1 MNTRVIK
8 FKSEIGS
15 GAIRRFALLSSAL
28 MLGACSVTQVDA
40 PSSVTVPAE
49 FEQVSSQAGMSVE
62 QQAAAEASL
71 RQWWRSW
78 HDPVLTQLIETAFM
92 GNFDLQ
98 IAQSRLAESQAT
110 SGLARADMGPQVGMR
125 AGAAWMGVQ
134 FDEDTEKIYGNVAYM
149 GFSASWEPDIFGAK
163 RSDADAAQAAAL
175 AEQERVYGA
184 QLMLSS
190 QLADHYV
197 QLRSLENRMR
207 IYDANSRSLKE
218 LLRYTQGRFN
228 AGHVGADVVA
238 QVRAGVSGLDAQRA
252 TLQAQRD
259 LHERTIAVLSG
270 QVPQGFRVPKSTVP
284 ILHRLPAAPQGQTP
298 GAVLERR
305 PDVRAKARAVEAR
318 AAQVASAKAD
328 LLPRFSINFLDNL
341 GRLELNGDA
350 IPAIWNSAR
359 ILSVGMTLPIFT
371 AGRIQRNIEASDAR
385 LRTAA
390 LEYDQNIL
398 QALSEVDSLYQLQ
411 HSLQQQN
418 KALAQSLSQK
428 RTQADGAYKLF
439 QYGQKTLDEAIR
451 ARLET
456 YDIEDKQSQGQLA
469 QAQNLLNLY
478 KALGGGWSVATPS
491 Q

>member
-1 MNTRVIK
+1 M
-8 FKSEIGS
+8 
-15 GAIRRFALLSSAL
+15 
-28 MLGACSVTQVDA
+28 
-40 PSSVTVPAE
+40 
-49 FEQVSSQAGMSVE
+49 
-62 QQAAAEASL
+62 
-71 RQWWRSW
+71 
-78 HDPVLTQLIETAFM
+78 
-92 GNFDLQ
+92 
-98 IAQSRLAESQAT
+98 
-110 SGLARADMGPQVGMR
+110 
-125 AGAAWMGVQ
+125 
-134 FDEDTEKIYGNVAYM
+134 
-149 GFSASWEPDIFGAK
+149 
-163 RSDADAAQAAAL
+163 
-175 AEQERVYGA
+175 
-184 QLMLSS
+184 
-190 QLADHYV
+190 
-197 QLRSLENRMR
+197 
-207 IYDANSRSLKE
+207 
-218 LLRYTQGRFN
+218 
-228 AGHVGADVVA
+228 
-238 QVRAGVSGLDAQRA
+238 
-252 TLQAQRD
+252 
-259 LHERTIAVLSG
+259 
-270 QVPQGFRVPKSTVP
+270 
-284 ILHRLPAAPQGQTP
+284 
-298 GAVLERR
+298 
-305 PDVRAKARAVEAR
+305 
-318 AAQVASAKAD
+318 ASAKAD

>member
-1 MNTRVIK
+1 MKSKRSAYANTT
-8 FKSEIGS
+8 
-15 GAIRRFALLSSAL
+15 RRIAVVSSAL
-28 MLGACSVTQVDA
+28 ILSACAVTQVDA
-40 PSSVTVPAE
+40 PSSVTVPGE
-49 FEQVSSQAGMSVE
+49 FEQVSSQEGMSAE
-62 QQAAAEASL
+62 QKAAAEASL

-78 HDPVLTQLIETAFM
+78 HDPVLTQLIESAFM

-98 IAQSRLAESQAT
+98 IAQSRLAESQAM
-110 SGLARADMGPQVGMR
+110 SGLARADMGPQVGMK

-134 FDEDTEKIYGNVAYM
+134 FDEDTEKIYGNMAYM

-197 QLRSLENRMR
+197 QLRSLENRIR

-259 LHERTIAVLSG
+259 LHERSIAVLSG

-284 ILHRLPAAPQGQTP
+284 ILHRLPAAPLGQTP

-418 KALAQSLSQK
+418 KALAQSLNQK

-451 ARLET
+451 VRLET